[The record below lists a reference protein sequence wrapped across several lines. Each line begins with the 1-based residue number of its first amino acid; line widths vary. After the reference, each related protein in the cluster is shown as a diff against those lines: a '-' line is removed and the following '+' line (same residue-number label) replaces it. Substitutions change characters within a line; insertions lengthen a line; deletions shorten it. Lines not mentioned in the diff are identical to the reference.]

1 MKTNNTIYTIGHS
14 IHRMEV
20 FIEML
25 QSFGI
30 TYLADIRRYAVSKR
44 HPQFT
49 KETLSNSLREA
60 SIHYAHYVDL
70 GARLD
75 TNVYPNYMSYMQ
87 SEAFKTAIEQLQAQA
102 NHQKVAYMCAEA
114 NWQQCHRVHVSTY
127 LQKLGWQVL
136 HITAK
141 DAATP
146 HPLEILK
153 QGKLF

>member
-1 MKTNNTIYTIGHS
+1 
-14 IHRMEV
+14 
-20 FIEML
+20 
-25 QSFGI
+25 
-30 TYLADIRRYAVSKR
+30 
-44 HPQFT
+44 
-49 KETLSNSLREA
+49 
-60 SIHYAHYVDL
+60 
-70 GARLD
+70 
-75 TNVYPNYMSYMQ
+75 MQ

-127 LQKLGWQVL
+127 LQKLGWHVL

>member
-14 IHRMEV
+14 IHRIDV
-20 FIEML
+20 FREML

-30 TYLADIRRYAVSKR
+30 AYLADIRRYPVSKR

-49 KETLSNSLREA
+49 KEALSHSLQEA
-60 SIHYAHYVDL
+60 GIHYQHYADL

-75 TNVYPNYMSYMQ
+75 TNMYPNYVSYMQ
-87 SEAFKTAIEQLQAQA
+87 SEAFGNAIEKLQAKA
-102 NHQKVAYMCAEA
+102 RHQSVAYMCAEA
-114 NWQQCHRVHVSTY
+114 NWRQCHRVHVSTY
-127 LQKLGWQVL
+127 LQKQGWQVL